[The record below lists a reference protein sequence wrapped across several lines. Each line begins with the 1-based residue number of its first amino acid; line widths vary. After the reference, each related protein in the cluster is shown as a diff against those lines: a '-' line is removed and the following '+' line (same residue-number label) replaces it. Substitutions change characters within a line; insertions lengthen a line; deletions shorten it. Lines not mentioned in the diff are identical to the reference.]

1 MQSYSV
7 VAVEDGMEDLRESDA
22 GCYDFYIERTGEKK
36 ASMRAK
42 HPMEEAPMNEVMAWE
57 SVLHRDVSADDRF
70 LYGVTTT
77 GIYCRPSCPSRR
89 PKRDNVAF
97 FSSVEAAERAGFR
110 ACQRCRPNRA
120 KSAHPAVERARDY
133 IDNHIA
139 DLGDERIT
147 LELLGEES
155 GLSPY
160 HLQRKFK
167 ELLGLTPAQY
177 IRARK
182 SERLKGEL
190 KRGETVSRATFGAGY
205 GSSSR
210 VYGDSDRRLGMT
222 PATYRR
228 GGAGAHID
236 YVIATTSLG
245 TLLVAATDRGVC
257 AVTLGDDAKT
267 LEAALERE
275 YPAAI
280 RKRVATPSSS
290 LGVWV
295 GEIVEAVDSDRVRL
309 DIPFDIQA
317 SAFQWKV
324 WHELQKIPFGE
335 TRSYGE
341 IAEAIGAPKA
351 VRAVASACANNRVAV
366 VIPCHRVIR
375 QSGALGGYRW
385 GLERKRLLLEK
396 ERATREEGTS

>member
-1 MQSYSV
+1 MQS
-7 VAVEDGMEDLRESDA
+7 
-22 GCYDFYIERTGEKK
+22 
-36 ASMRAK
+36 
-42 HPMEEAPMNEVMAWE
+42 MNESVAWE
-57 SVLHRDVSADDRF
+57 SVLNRDASVDDRL

-120 KSAHPAVERARDY
+120 KSSNTAVDRARNY

-139 DLGDERIT
+139 ELGEERIT

-155 GLSPY
+155 GISPS

-167 ELLGLTPAQY
+167 EAFGLTPAQY

-210 VYGDSDRRLGMT
+210 VYEAADANLGMT

-228 GGAGAHID
+228 GGLGMHIE
-236 YVIATTSLG
+236 YVFAATSLG
-245 TLLVAATDRGVC
+245 TLMVAATERGVC
-257 AVTLGDDAKT
+257 AVMLGDSAT
-267 LEAALERE
+267 FLESALGKE
-275 YPAAI
+275 YPSATHTRVNAASS
-280 RKRVATPSSS
+280 RLGGWVA
-290 LGVWV
+290 
-295 GEIVEAVDSDRVRL
+295 EIVKGLEGGTTLANVPIDVK
-309 DIPFDIQA
+309 A
-317 SAFQWKV
+317 SAFRWKV

-335 TRSYGE
+335 TRTYSE
-341 IAEAIGAPKA
+341 IAGAIGAPTA
-351 VRAVASACANNRVAV
+351 VRAVASACAKNPVAFV
-366 VIPCHRVIR
+366 VPCHRVVR
-375 QSGALGGYRW
+375 RTGELGGYRW
-385 GLERKRLLLEK
+385 GIERKRTLLDK
-396 ERATREEGTS
+396 ERSARESGEPKKIKTARG

>member
-1 MQSYSV
+1 MQSNSAM
-7 VAVEDGMEDLRESDA
+7 AVD
-22 GCYDFYIERTGEKK
+22 ERIAYKF
-36 ASMRAK
+36 S
-42 HPMEEAPMNEVMAWE
+42 MNEGAAWE
-57 SVLHRDVSADDRF
+57 SVLHRDQSADGRF
-70 LYGVTTT
+70 LYAVTTT

-120 KSAHPAVERARDY
+120 ESSSSAVERARTY
-133 IDNHIA
+133 IDAHIA
-139 DLGDERIT
+139 DLGEERIT

-167 ELLGLTPAQY
+167 ALLGLTPAQY

-182 SERLKGEL
+182 NERLKGEL

-210 VYGDSDRRLGMT
+210 VYGTADAQLGMT

-228 GGAGAHID
+228 GGAGVHIE
-236 YVIATTSLG
+236 YVTAMTSLG
-245 TLLVAATDRGVC
+245 TLLVAATERGVC
-257 AVTLGDDAKT
+257 AVTLGEDAT
-267 LEAALERE
+267 ALEAALERE
-275 YPAAI
+275 YPAAT
-280 RKRVATPSSS
+280 RTRATNASSALGGWVA
-290 LGVWV
+290 
-295 GEIVEAVDSDRVRL
+295 EIVAAVDGKREQASVPIDVR
-309 DIPFDIQA
+309 A

-324 WHELQKIPFGE
+324 WRELQKIPFGE

-341 IAEAIGAPKA
+341 IASAIGSAKA
-351 VRAVASACANNRVAV
+351 VRAVASACASNRVALV
-366 VIPCHRVIR
+366 VPCHRVVR
-375 QSGALGGYRW
+375 SDGGLSGYRW
-385 GLERKRLLLEK
+385 GVERKRKLLEN
-396 ERATREEGTS
+396 ERARRDEGTS

>member
-1 MQSYSV
+1 
-7 VAVEDGMEDLRESDA
+7 
-22 GCYDFYIERTGEKK
+22 
-36 ASMRAK
+36 
-42 HPMEEAPMNEVMAWE
+42 MNEAIAWE
-57 SVLHRDVSADDRF
+57 SVLHRDPSADDRF

-97 FSSVEAAERAGFR
+97 FSSAEAAERAGFR
-110 ACQRCRPNRA
+110 ACQRCRPNRV
-120 KSAHPAVERARDY
+120 KSSNRPIQRARDF
-133 IDNHIA
+133 IDRHIA
-139 DLGDERIT
+139 DLSEERIT

-177 IRARK
+177 VRARK

-210 VYGDSDRRLGMT
+210 VYGTSDAQLGMT

-228 GGAGAHID
+228 GGAGMHID
-236 YVIATTSLG
+236 YVIAKTSLG
-245 TLLVAATDRGVC
+245 PLLVAATERGVC
-257 AVTLGDDAKT
+257 AVTLGDDT
-267 LEAALERE
+267 NALETSLAEE
-275 YPAAI
+275 YPAATRALVTAPSSLLASWVQEI
-280 RKRVATPSSS
+280 VAT
-290 LGVWV
+290 
-295 GEIVEAVDSDRVRL
+295 VDGGRARP
-309 DIPFDIQA
+309 DIPLDVRA

-324 WHELQKIPFGE
+324 WRELQKIPLGE
-335 TRSYGE
+335 TRSYSE
-341 IAEAIGAPKA
+341 IASAIGLPAA

-366 VIPCHRVIR
+366 VVPCHRAVR
-375 QSGALGGYRW
+375 LDGGLGGYRW
-385 GLERKRLLLEK
+385 GLERKKRLLEK
-396 ERATREEGTS
+396 ERAMREKRTS